1 MPTAALILAAGGSRR
16 LGRPK
21 QLEPWGD
28 STLLGRVVSVARE
41 MPVDEIW
48 VVVGAES
55 EKILAETDL
64 GDAGVIE
71 NPEWEEG
78 IASSLR
84 VGLDA
89 LTRLSRVERVVIMM
103 GDQPDVSPE
112 VVERLLE
119 EHKRAK
125 RPVSIPKYRYTLG
138 NPVVVDR
145 SLWSRVMS
153 LEGDE
158 GVRRRGR
165 GHPEWADAVWCDVLQ
180 PRDVN
185 SEEDVG
191 GLRAR
196 EPAGRREFWLESA
209 AGS

>member
-1 MPTAALILAAGGSRR
+1 MPTAAIVLAAGASRR

-28 STLLGRVVSVARE
+28 TNLLGRVVAAALDL
-41 MPVDEIW
+41 PVDEVW
-48 VVVGAES
+48 VVVGSGADR
-55 EKILAETDL
+55 ILEEVDL
-64 GDAGVIE
+64 GGAGVIE

-89 LTRLSRVERVVIMM
+89 LTRLSRAERAVILM

-112 VVERLLE
+112 IVGALLDS
-119 EHKRAK
+119 HRSSG

-158 GVRRRGR
+158 GAMRLWRA
-165 GHPEWADAVWCDVLQ
+165 HPEWVNEVWFPDQ
-180 PRDVN
+180 APRDIDT
-185 SEEDVG
+185 EGDVTE
-191 GLRAR
+191 LRPR
-196 EPAGRREFWLESA
+196 H
-209 AGS
+209 